1 MPETLTTRGCSAYV
15 LVKGSSWTEANE
27 NAQKLGGFLTTPN
40 NSDENQYLIDT
51 YTDKLSSPDPNWG
64 NGLRAGAWIGLSSDS
79 EGNFNWANGN
89 DLDEGYESPYGAGQG
104 GWNDQYHQSGQ
115 AGGFHLLMKDPSG
128 HAELHGGLNG
138 WWQEPV
144 NPKEYYGL
152 AEDAYW
158 AYNWGIAEVPTCD

>member
-1 MPETLTTRGCSAYV
+1 M
-15 LVKGSSWTEANE
+15 
-27 NAQKLGGFLTTPN
+27 
-40 NSDENQYLIDT
+40 
-51 YTDKLSSPDPNWG
+51 
-64 NGLRAGAWIGLSSDS
+64 SSDS

-89 DLDEGYESPYGAGQG
+89 DLDEGFESPFGAGQG
-104 GWNDQYHQSGQ
+104 EFIDEYHQSGQ

-128 HAELHGGLNG
+128 HAEFHGGLNG

-152 AEDAYW
+152 ADDAYW